1 MKQIASLLVILSIFF
16 AITPTKAQVN
26 TKDSLALVDF
36 YNSTN
41 GANWTNRTNWLTS
54 APVSTWKGITLDNG
68 GRVSQ
73 INLYINNLTG
83 TLPYSMGELTNLTSI
98 SLHINAIGGN
108 IPASIGKLTNL
119 IALDLGENEFTG
131 TIPDSLASL
140 TNLTQLDLDGN
151 QLTGSIPSWIGNFTG
166 LQDIWLQYNSF
177 SDSIPSSIGNLTALQ
192 YLVLQNNQLSGA
204 IPASFGNLNN
214 LQGLFLQNNNFT
226 FAGMELIATKF
237 PFAQY
242 APQALIQLLNPTDT
256 FGNVDY
262 ESLYVSVG
270 GTLAKETF
278 TWSESLSHNTII
290 SVGDSV
296 LNTMYL
302 NYGNGIYSVKVTN
315 AIATKLTLYSDTVT
329 IITEPIKAINL
340 QAKTTNGQV
349 LLQWGTIV
357 EQNTES
363 FTIQHSIDGETF
375 TDIGTQEA
383 VGYGNNNYSLV
394 DKSPSD
400 GINYYRIEAIDK
412 DGESTFSKV
421 VSIKLSVNNNQLSI
435 YPNPSKGNVTIQGN
449 HIASIEVFDN
459 LGREVS
465 LITLHD
471 ATNPSISVSN
481 LSVGAYYLH
490 VKTTTGEESVVKLIK
505 E

>member
-192 YLVLQNNQLSGA
+192 YLVLQNNQLSGP

-226 FAGMELIATKF
+226 FDGMELIATKF

-242 APQALIQLLNPTDT
+242 APQAPIPLYSTGTFETDNPYVLVGGNLSNDTFKWHLNWGGGDSLIQTNI
-256 FGNVDY
+256 GND
-262 ESLYVSVG
+262 SLQGYTNDALYWVV
-270 GTLAKETF
+270 
-278 TWSESLSHNTII
+278 
-290 SVGDSV
+290 
-296 LNTMYL
+296 
-302 NYGNGIYSVKVTN
+302 VTN
-315 AIATKLTLYSDTVT
+315 KIATQLTLYSDT
-329 IITEPIKAINL
+329 ILFDASPIKSITL
-340 QAKTTNGQV
+340 QAKETNGQV
-349 LLQWGTIV
+349 LLQWQTID
-357 EQNTES
+357 EINTAS
-363 FTIQHSIDGETF
+363 FIVQHSQDGITF
-375 TDIGTQEA
+375 TDIGTKTA
-383 VGYGNNNYSLV
+383 IGSGNNSYSLA
-394 DKSPSD
+394 DKEPAV
-400 GINYYRIEAIDK
+400 GINYYRIKAVDK
-412 DGESTFSKV
+412 NGSITYSSSV
-421 VSIKLSVNNNQLSI
+421 NVSIVNYKLSI
-435 YPNPSKGNVTIQGN
+435 YPNPSKGNVTILAN
-449 HIASIEVFDN
+449 HIASVRVLDN

-465 LITLHD
+465 LITLRD
-471 ATNPSISVSN
+471 ATNPSISVSS
-481 LSVGAYYLH
+481 LSAGVYYLH
-490 VKTTTGEESVVKLIK
+490 IKTTNGEESVVKLVK